1 MITYKNC
8 HFFSAGLYQCS
19 STVLKQMI
27 NFGKGLYFKLL
38 LRSTLI
44 LVQGKG
50 LSIKLALPMSD
61 VSAIIK

>member
-1 MITYKNC
+1 MQ
-8 HFFSAGLYQCS
+8 LYCIKANDKFWQM
-19 STVLKQMI
+19 TRTMLK
-27 NFGKGLYFKLL
+27 KGLYFKLL